1 MMVAN
6 RMLEMGHYAN
16 EEIHA
21 ISANLDLEWKIF
33 AAALDERR
41 CKE

>member
-1 MMVAN
+1 MLVAN
-6 RMLEMGHYAN
+6 RMLEAGHYAADD
-16 EEIHA
+16 IRA

-41 CKE
+41 W